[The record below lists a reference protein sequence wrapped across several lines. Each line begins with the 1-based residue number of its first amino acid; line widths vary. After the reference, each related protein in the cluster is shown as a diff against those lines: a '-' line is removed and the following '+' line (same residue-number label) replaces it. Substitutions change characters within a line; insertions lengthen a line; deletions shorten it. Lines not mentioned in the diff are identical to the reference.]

1 MISRLSASE
10 QELQALA
17 RVVSEVRPDLPAQ
30 GSPLSL
36 LSDLKDQIPC
46 DVLLCHA

>member
-1 MISRLSASE
+1 MISRVSASE
-10 QELQALA
+10 QDLRALA
-17 RVVSEVRPDLPAQ
+17 GVVSEVRPDLPGQ
-30 GSPLSL
+30 GLPLSL